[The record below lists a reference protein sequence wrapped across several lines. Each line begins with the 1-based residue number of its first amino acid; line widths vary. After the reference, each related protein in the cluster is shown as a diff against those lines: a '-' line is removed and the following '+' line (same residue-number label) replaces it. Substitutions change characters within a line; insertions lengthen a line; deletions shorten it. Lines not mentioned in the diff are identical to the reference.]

1 MLWWGM
7 DEMVAE
13 LFARHPQASNFEG
26 NVMSAFRAEIG
37 VNEYGPDETPSTI
50 GLYGGRY
57 TVIVYP
63 GECIRGAVLFFAS
76 CTNALILLA

>member
-7 DEMVAE
+7 DETVAE

-37 VNEYGPDETPSTI
+37 VNEYGPDEMPSTI